1 MHTSSH
7 HSLFFVLVLFLSSF
21 ATTLCMSISVSK
33 NTQFVPDVYNAENVC
48 FTTFGGVT
56 RLFVSGGDNVYEL
69 IRGGGDDNGKQQL
82 QEQKQ
87 QEEQQWKKRALISQH
102 EDPRKGTYSMG
113 LVQYNQWLCAIDE
126 HGKFFVGDLS
136 QPSFQ
141 LVQVYQIANVT
152 LANGMAANVEQG
164 VIYVADTAPFKSS
177 GKIVRLSV
185 TEKNE
190 SENSPHLMM
199 VSRQE
204 NWIASPHVK
213 HPNGLKLFRH
223 TILTTDGNKVVSIP
237 VQQTD
242 GKADVSNM
250 RVLFQKSLTV
260 LDDLNFYF
268 PPNVS
273 SSSSSSSYSSSSSST
288 LNVDENNSSS
298 QLPLLVVTDYV
309 QSSLIFLR
317 LDTGQK
323 LYETSKFSF
332 AAPSSVAQGV
342 PPLFNRDQLIV
353 TNKGVIRVH
362 TPWGNYISYVN
373 VAL

>member
-1 MHTSSH
+1 
-7 HSLFFVLVLFLSSF
+7 
-21 ATTLCMSISVSK
+21 MSISVSK

-69 IRGGGDDNGKQQL
+69 IRGSGDDNGEQP
-82 QEQKQ
+82 QEQQ
-87 QEEQQWKKRALISQH
+87 QEKQQWKKRALISQH
-102 EDPRKGTYSMG
+102 DDPRKGTYSMG

-152 LANGMAANVEQG
+152 LANGMTANVEQG

-185 TEKNE
+185 TENNE
-190 SENSPHLMM
+190 NENSHLMT

-204 NWIASPHVK
+204 NWITSPHVK

-237 VQQTD
+237 VHQAD

-250 RVLFQKSLTV
+250 RVLFQKSFTV

-273 SSSSSSSYSSSSSST
+273 SSSSSSPSSSSSST
-288 LNVDENNSSS
+288 LSVNVDENNSSS